1 MLVAYSSVNFFAMLV
16 ALHFEACELLKVSV
30 DFALVSIKAH
40 LPVKGLRSLLSL
52 PFHLLQPVH
61 VEASGDRGRFWPTG
75 KVPGGLRDPAFV
87 VR

>member
-1 MLVAYSSVNFFAMLV
+1 MHVACSSVNFFAMLI

-30 DFALVSIKAH
+30 YFALVSNGH

-87 VR
+87 VG